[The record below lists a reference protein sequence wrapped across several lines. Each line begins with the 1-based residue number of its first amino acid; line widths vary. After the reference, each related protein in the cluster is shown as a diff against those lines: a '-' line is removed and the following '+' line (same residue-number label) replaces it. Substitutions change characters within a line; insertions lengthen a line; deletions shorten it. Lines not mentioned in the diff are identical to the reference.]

1 MSLAKLVVH
10 LQANY
15 SGLTSGLQVA
25 QNQTATAAQQISRSV
40 SNIGE
45 NAAGLDTLRTRAEQ
59 VSMAFESVATA
70 ADVVDASASA
80 AAFAAERT
88 AGGLRFAAQS
98 SAVLSSG
105 LTVLDKS
112 AMVTVR
118 GMSAMTGALAVVMS
132 PLLLL
137 SQSFAGLVTLLRVVA
152 SAAQRVSIVFRAVG
166 QWIGTVT
173 GTLLHFLHVAHAAKL
188 VLSLLSAALSVLL
201 IPIRIVA
208 AGIAHLAAIALMAL
222 RGGLYLVLM
231 PLRLLWSGLVLA
243 TKAVMAILR
252 PIISLALAVFKVWF
266 VFKGWVGVIRIIGQ
280 WLALLPPKVRL
291 LVGAL
296 LALGLAGKAGV
307 LALRAFSFVVSAV
320 SLVVRGAVTAIKLL
334 ALPIL
339 AIVNPAAAARL
350 AMSLLAD
357 AVIFAGRAA
366 LRAGL
371 AFLSFTGK
379 LANLAK
385 QGIASA
391 VSSLTSLAGSMLKV
405 GAQAAVYGAV
415 AASFWG
421 VKLATAAET
430 SRVVF
435 GTMLHDMAQGKALL
449 DQMQGSSVAPFF
461 DAKAIQ
467 DAGRDLLKAKVPVDQ
482 ITSRMEQLGGIALAT
497 KTPIEDLS
505 RIYRQGM
512 AKGAFQTDLVNQMAS
527 RGIDIYAALTAVTG
541 ASGEALAEMMSSGK
555 IGAAEMNAAIDHMTL
570 GHGIY
575 AGVVDNVAKTTA
587 GMWST
592 SVNNISMALQTMFGV
607 AVEGNNGLL
616 ASIVSVTDQVKQRAA
631 SIGPVILQLSQMI
644 IGIFRGLQAIVGTVW
659 ATVFG
664 QTQTT
669 FAGMLGTTMEWVTK
683 FRWFFENIVPVV
695 QFVGLMML
703 LTLVSVFNDI
713 AYWFTTK
720 LPAYLDWFANNW
732 KAVFRDL
739 AVGTMAVFTN
749 LGSNIKNAMG
759 VIWAFIKSGGTSG
772 LEFAWTPLLD
782 GFKSTVAELP
792 DIPDRAM
799 TALEAGLQEQ
809 MQTIGTNLAD
819 SFDAMMADANA
830 SMAAAAAGQPP
841 VPLQST
847 PAGGSD
853 VSDSDGASDLKN
865 QQQDNSPLLKGSRE
879 AQAAIYAAI
888 AQGQSQKDKAAEKV
902 AAIAKKQL
910 EEAQKLNLRLA
921 TAGTIAVV
929 ETLD

>member
-15 SGLTSGLQVA
+15 SGLTAGLTIA
-25 QNQTATAAQQISRSV
+25 RNHTAVAAQSINQ
-40 SNIGE
+40 
-45 NAAGLDTLRTRAEQ
+45 
-59 VSMAFESVATA
+59 SVATIKPA
-70 ADVVDASASA
+70 AVTELSVESASA
-80 AAFAAERT
+80 ATRVEQLAAAAHVLEKSLHSAAFAAHRV
-88 AGGLRFAAQS
+88 GQS
-98 SAVLSSG
+98 SSILGGTIMHAAH
-105 LTVLDKS
+105 TMH
-112 AMVTVR
+112 AAT
-118 GMSAMTGALAVVMS
+118 
-132 PLLLL
+132 
-137 SQSFAGLVTLLRVVA
+137 LVT
-152 SAAQRVSIVFRAVG
+152 
-166 QWIGTVT
+166 
-173 GTLLHFLHVAHAAKL
+173 
-188 VLSLLSAALSVLL
+188 SLLSTAFSVLMV
-201 IPIRIVA
+201 PIRMIGA
-208 AGIAHLAAIALMAL
+208 AAAIVFTGLLWALNT
-222 RGGLYLVLM
+222 VLW
-231 PLRLLWSGLVLA
+231 PLRLLWNGLMLAVQAVWAFLKPTGAVVLA
-243 TKAVMAILR
+243 VSKIWFAFHGWIASTKMI
-252 PIISLALAVFKVWF
+252 FH
-266 VFKGWVGVIRIIGQ
+266 
-280 WLALLPPKVRL
+280 WLSLLPPKVRL
-291 LVGAL
+291 LVGGL
-296 LALGLAGKAGV
+296 LGLGLAGKAGAVAIRV
-307 LALRAFSFVVSAV
+307 LGAALSGLAFVARA
-320 SLVVRGAVTAIKLL
+320 AITGLQLL
-334 ALPIL
+334 ALPII
-339 AIVNPAAAARL
+339 AILNPAAAARIVVQML
-350 AMSLLAD
+350 AG
-357 AVIFAGRAA
+357 AVAFAGRMAMRA
-366 LRAGL
+366 SIAFLQVATSLVKLATAGL
-371 AFLSFTGK
+371 SRAISSFRSLG
-379 LANLAK
+379 ASMFGAAK
-385 QGIASA
+385 TATI
-391 VSSLTSLAGSMLKV
+391 
-405 GAQAAVYGAV
+405 YGTI
-415 AASFWG
+415 AASIWG

-512 AKGAFQTDLVNQMAS
+512 AKGAFQTDLVNQLAS
-527 RGIDIYAALTAVTG
+527 RGIDIYAALTTVTG
-541 ASGEALAEMMSSGK
+541 KSGQALAEMMSKGE

-592 SVNNISMALQTMFGV
+592 SVNNISMAFQTMFGV
-607 AVEGNNGLL
+607 AVEGNNGLM
-616 ASIVSVTDQVKQRAA
+616 ASIVSVTEQVKQRAA

-644 IGIFRGLQAIVGTVW
+644 IGIFRGLQAIIGTVW

-669 FAGMLGTTMEWVTK
+669 FAGMLATTMEWVTK

-739 AVGTMAVFTN
+739 AVGTMTVFTN
-749 LGSNIKNAMG
+749 LAANIKNAMG

-772 LEFAWTPLLD
+772 LEFTWTPLLD
-782 GFKSTVAELP
+782 GFKSTVAQLP

-799 TALEAGLQEQ
+799 TALESGLQEQ

-819 SFDAMMADANA
+819 SFDKMMAEANA
-830 SMAAAAAGQPP
+830 SMAAAASTSPP

-847 PAGGSD
+847 PAGGGGEENESFGE
-853 VSDSDGASDLKN
+853 SKN
-865 QQQDNSPLLKGSRE
+865 KSDNSPLMKGSRE

-888 AQGQSQKDKAAEKV
+888 AQGQSQKDKAAQK
-902 AAIAKKQL
+902 AAEIAKKQL

-921 TAGTIAVV
+921 MAGNIAVI
-929 ETLD
+929 ESLEG